1 MSPFM
6 SSEIPL
12 SPFMSPEPFQLIS
25 LVAIYVFS
33 AFRLSFL
40 NGKKVKK
47 RNNLLMSE
55 HLFYQGRR
63 GYCLDSIAQITN
75 LVNLNY

>member
-12 SPFMSPEPFQLIS
+12 SPFMSPEPFQFPLSPFMS
-25 LVAIYVFS
+25 LVP
-33 AFRLSFL
+33 FRLSFL